1 MGPCRPVRGRAV
13 WNPSCVEPPPSGGT
27 GLGGAAGGAWR
38 RASAGPGSGA
48 GSGAGEV
55 ATAAV
60 RAVVSAGAARAAAD
74 PPVPVWVSGPGGH
87 PPGKPREPRT
97 GGGLSL
103 QPRQGP
109 RRGSMVGPAGRPHHG
124 SESGSLTTQA
134 MLSSRGWEP
143 VLCAR
148 WSVEWSGTRPH
159 PVPMRRRR
167 RSPHHCGRPLSACR
181 RRRHLHHPLPRR
193 MCPQPWPR
201 LPSQ

>member
-1 MGPCRPVRGRAV
+1 MAGPPGELGDGRPQGPGRGPDPERARWRLPPCVLSSPRGPREPPQTRPCR
-13 WNPSCVEPPPSGGT
+13 S
-27 GLGGAAGGAWR
+27 
-38 RASAGPGSGA
+38 
-48 GSGAGEV
+48 
-55 ATAAV
+55 
-60 RAVVSAGAARAAAD
+60 
-74 PPVPVWVSGPGGH
+74 VSGPGGH
-87 PPGKPREPRT
+87 PPGKPKEPRT

-124 SESGSLTTQA
+124 SESGSLMTQA

-148 WSVEWSGTRPH
+148 WSVEWSGARPH

-167 RSPHHCGRPLSACR
+167 RSPHHCGCPLSACR
-181 RRRHLHHPLPRR
+181 RRRHHHHPRHPRR

-201 LPSQ
+201 LHSQ